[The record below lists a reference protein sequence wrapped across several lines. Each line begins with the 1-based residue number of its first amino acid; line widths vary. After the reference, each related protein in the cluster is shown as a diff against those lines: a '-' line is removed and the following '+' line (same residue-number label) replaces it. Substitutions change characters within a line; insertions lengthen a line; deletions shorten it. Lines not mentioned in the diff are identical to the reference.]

1 MYYRNLLTD
10 NVFEADSSNY
20 FGASNQTSDGKP
32 MYAKITKKEFEAAE
46 READIAYFRE
56 LFPVGARVAT
66 SVVHVARSGMS
77 RSIKVFAV
85 IDGSISDVSWRVARL
100 LREPFD
106 NNHGGVK
113 VSGCGMDMCF
123 ATVYNL
129 GRTLYPEGF
138 NPSSIGIRPVDG
150 KRVNVNVGRG
160 HTGPMTREEMAALV
174 AKGWTFPDGG
184 RNRDD
189 SGWDTDGGYA
199 LKNYNV

>member
-10 NVFEADSSNY
+10 NVFESDSLNY

-85 IDGSISDVSWRVARL
+85 IDGSIYDVSWRVARL
-100 LREPFD
+100 LREPSD

-113 VSGCGMDMCF
+113 VSGCGMDMTF
-123 ATVYNL
+123 AIVYSL

-138 NPSSIGIRPVDG
+138 PV
-150 KRVNVNVGRG
+150 
-160 HTGPMTREEMAALV
+160 TGT
-174 AKGWTFPDGG
+174 G
-184 RNRDD
+184 RNGDTSGRD
-189 SGWDTDGGYA
+189 SDGGYA
-199 LKNYNV
+199 LHNYNI